1 MVKQKKK
8 AGGQL
13 MNKIILNGRATAE
26 PALKYLPSGKAVCNF
41 TLAVRRDFKN
51 QSGEYESDFFN
62 CVAYGKT
69 GELIADYVKKGALF
83 PIWGRVQ
90 IRNYT
95 DKEGNKRYV
104 TEIIVE
110 GFDFP
115 PKDNQTNSTNST
127 NYGHEV
133 DDDEIP
139 F

>member
-1 MVKQKKK
+1 
-8 AGGQL
+8 
-13 MNKIILNGRATAE
+13 MNKVILSGRSTAE
-26 PALKYLPSGKAVCNF
+26 PEIKTLPSGKMVCNF

-69 GELIADYVKKGALF
+69 GELIADYVKKGSLF

-95 DKEGNKRYV
+95 DKEGQKRYV
-104 TEIIVE
+104 TEVIVE

-115 PKDNQTNSTNST
+115 PRQQDSGQAQQGNGNTTRSF
-127 NYGHEV
+127 GHEV
-133 DDDEIP
+133 SFLDDDDLP

>member
-1 MVKQKKK
+1 
-8 AGGQL
+8 
-13 MNKIILNGRATAE
+13 MNKVILSGRSTAE
-26 PALKYLPSGKAVCNF
+26 PEIKTLPSGKMVCNF

-95 DKEGNKRYV
+95 DKEGQRRYI
-104 TEIIVE
+104 TEVIVE

-115 PKDNQTNSTNST
+115 PKDSGQAQQNNSNAT
-127 NYGHEV
+127 YGREV
-133 DDDEIP
+133 NMDDDSIP